1 MVSFGI
7 LGGIADSWEIGAKR
21 GFVTGSSIN
30 AAMPQKKTA
39 TKARPKA
46 MTSVMAAPGFR
57 SALDRANAAHAARFP
72 GDRTDRQ
79 PVHTVYGGA
88 HLFKSDTA
96 SRLAGAALK
105 TLHDYAPDPI
115 SLATALEL
123 RVPGGASP
131 GTYADRLYRRVVEK
145 LQREAVEDFRIDFED
160 GYGNRPDAEEDGHAV
175 SAAGEVAKGL
185 KNGTLPPFIGI
196 RIKPLSGEL
205 ASRSLRTLELFV
217 AALSKATRAKLPP
230 VFLVTLTKIT
240 SPEQVAT
247 LSRALTA
254 LEKTHGLKP
263 GSLLIEL
270 MVETPQSIFDADGRA
285 ALPGL
290 VAAAS
295 GRCFGAHFGTYDFTA
310 SMNVTA
316 AYQTMQHSACTF
328 AKHVMQVSL
337 AGTPVFL
344 SDGAT
349 NIMPVGDRETVHA
362 AWRSHF
368 SDVRHS
374 LRQGF
379 YQGWDLH
386 PGQLIPR
393 YAALFS
399 FFLEGFTPGSE
410 RLKNFLDKAGKATLV
425 GDVFDDAATGQG
437 LLNFFLRAL
446 NCGAI
451 EEKDAEAAG
460 LTVDELRTRSFV
472 KILKGR
478 RAT

>member
-1 MVSFGI
+1 V
-7 LGGIADSWEIGAKR
+7 
-21 GFVTGSSIN
+21 
-30 AAMPQKKTA
+30 
-39 TKARPKA
+39 
-46 MTSVMAAPGFR
+46 TSVTSAIGFFK
-57 SALDRANAAHAARFP
+57 ALDNANAAHARRFP

-96 SRLAGAALK
+96 ARLAGAALK

-123 RVPGGASP
+123 RVPDGASP
-131 GTYADRLYRRVVEK
+131 ETYADRVFRRVVQK
-145 LQREAVEDFRIDFED
+145 LQEEAVEDFRIDFED
-160 GYGNRPDAEEDGHAV
+160 GYGHRPDPEEDGHA
-175 SAAGEVAKGL
+175 AAAAAEVAKGL

-196 RIKPLSGEL
+196 RIKPLSSEL
-205 ASRSLRTLELFV
+205 RTRSLRTLELFV
-217 AALSKATRAKLPP
+217 AALSKAAGGELPA

-240 SPEQVAT
+240 APEQVAT

-254 LEKTHGLKP
+254 LEKAHRLKP

-270 MVETPQSIFDADGRA
+270 MVETPQSIFDAEGRA

-310 SMNVTA
+310 SMNITA
-316 AYQTMQHSACTF
+316 AYQAMQHSACTF

-349 NIMPVGDRETVHA
+349 NIMPVGDRPTVHA

-368 SDVRHS
+368 SDVRNS

-386 PGQLIPR
+386 PAQLVPR
-393 YAALFS
+393 YAAVFS
-399 FFLEGFTPGSE
+399 FFLEGFTPASE

-451 EEKDAEAAG
+451 EERDAEAAG
-460 LTVDELRTRSFV
+460 LSVEELRTRSFV

-478 RAT
+478 RGSPVSAFE